1 MCIQVSNTVGD
12 QSLMGED
19 GWVVCRVF
27 KKKNFQKA
35 LESPKASPISMDS
48 NTQIRNDGV
57 LDQILLY
64 MGRSCKPENESF
76 SNLNIS
82 DNMSANNNMI
92 FLTAKHTSSSIGDH
106 HQGQLLDRFMHLP
119 RLESPTLPS
128 LPISS
133 SPFDQDH
140 HHSLKACYQSFDEML
155 TETEP
160 SFTNQTGGCSD
171 TAPVDHDPTKTRLN
185 DWVAF
190 DRLVASQLNGQ
201 EETAKQLSCFTD
213 PNMAFCPPPDD
224 DVQLSDIRSSR
235 LSQIAHVYNSAND
248 IWSFTK
254 SSSPSSSSDPL
265 SHLSV

>member
-1 MCIQVSNTVGD
+1 M
-12 QSLMGED
+12 MGED

-35 LESPKASPISMDS
+35 LESPKASPISMETNS
-48 NTQIRNDGV
+48 QMRNDGV

-76 SNLNIS
+76 GNLNIS
-82 DNMSANNNMI
+82 DNSGTNNMI

-106 HQGQLLDRFMHLP
+106 HHHQGQQLHHDRFMHLP
-119 RLESPTLPS
+119 RLDSPSTLPC
-128 LPISS
+128 LPMISNSS

-140 HHSLKACYQSFDEML
+140 DQDHHNHSLKSCYQSFDEML

-160 SFTNQTGGCSD
+160 SFTNQAGGCSD
-171 TAPVDHDPTKTRLN
+171 TTPADDDPKTRLN

-213 PNMAFCPPPDD
+213 PNMAFCPD
-224 DVQLSDIRSSR
+224 DVQLSTDIRSSR
-235 LSQIAHVYNSAND
+235 LSQISNVYNNAND

-254 SSSPSSSSDPL
+254 SSSPSSTSDPL